1 MDDRSRYLWLKLL
14 TIWGPTLFV
23 AGGELFRT
31 IYLRRHFSPA
41 MVSAIA
47 VGTTLVGAIIFS
59 WYVFRAM
66 ENLERERRAYKEAML
81 SLQERER
88 IAREMHDGVAQNL
101 AVLKIEVFKLRE
113 AVQRYQDPALTR
125 QSDQLESIVN
135 QTYLEVRQTL
145 YDLRA
150 SQRLH
155 EGFWPTVER
164 QLEEFHRVSG
174 VRVQF
179 EPLRPPQE
187 LWNEL
192 ASVQILRIIQEAL
205 ANVRRHAEAS
215 RVAVTCRLEEQS
227 VRIQVEDDGRGFNVD
242 QLDTSAVDH
251 YGLQVMQERAEAIG
265 GRLEV
270 ASRRGVGTTV
280 AIVLPAQGRSREH
293 V

>member
-1 MDDRSRYLWLKLL
+1 MDDRARYLWLKLL
-14 TIWGPTLFV
+14 TILGPTLFV

-41 MVSAIA
+41 AVSAIA
-47 VGTTLVGAIIFS
+47 VGTTLVGAIVFS

-66 ENLERERRAYKEAML
+66 ERLEAERRSYKEALL

-101 AVLKIEVFKLRE
+101 AVLRLEVFKIRE
-113 AVQRYQDPALTR
+113 MLSHQGNGELLKECDAV
-125 QSDQLESIVN
+125 ESLVN

-150 SQRLH
+150 SRQLH

-164 QLEEFHRVSG
+164 QLEEFQRVSG
-174 VRVQF
+174 VEVRF
-179 EPLRPPQE
+179 EPLRPEKE

-205 ANVRRHAEAS
+205 ANVRRHADAR
-215 RVAVTCRLEEQS
+215 RVAVICRLEGPAVKIFVQ
-227 VRIQVEDDGRGFNVD
+227 DDGRGFESG
-242 QLDTSAVDH
+242 TATTPTDH
-251 YGLQVMQERAEAIG
+251 YGLQVMRERADAIG
-265 GRLEV
+265 GQLEV
-270 ASRRGVGTTV
+270 QSHPGSGTSVILT
-280 AIVLPAQGRSREH
+280 LPVKEGSQAH